1 MLTYFTLITLVYSSF
16 EVENV
21 SVLFISL
28 LVLMATSLNVDLLII
43 FTLDTIREA
52 LKLIFS
58 VLVHSFLNF
67 N

>member
-43 FTLDTIREA
+43 FTLDTIRGV

-58 VLVHSFLNF
+58 VLVHFCLNF

>member
-16 EVENV
+16 EVENF

-28 LVLMATSLNVDLLII
+28 LGLMATSLNVDLLII
-43 FTLDTIREA
+43 FTLDTIRGV

-58 VLVHSFLNF
+58 VLVHFCLNF